1 MHETLKGPQL
11 QSRLHSMKRVDLA
24 LEAVEAY
31 EVTFRLPHRARV
43 LEEAHPGFRAPG
55 REDLQM
61 NSATKSPPS
70 HGTTEGLRQKLLTE
84 RLGVSPARRSK
95 ASNLKWSTWKWRLR
109 MRGPA

>member
-1 MHETLKGPQL
+1 
-11 QSRLHSMKRVDLA
+11 MKRVDLA

-31 EVTFRLPHRARV
+31 EVPFRLPHRARV
-43 LEEAHPGFRAPG
+43 LEDAHPGFPAPG

-84 RLGVSPARRSK
+84 RLGVMPARRSK